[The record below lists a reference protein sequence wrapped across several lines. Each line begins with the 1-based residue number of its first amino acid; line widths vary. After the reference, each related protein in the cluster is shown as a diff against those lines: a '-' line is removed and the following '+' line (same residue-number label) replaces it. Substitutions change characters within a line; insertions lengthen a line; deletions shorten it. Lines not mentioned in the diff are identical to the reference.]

1 MNIIRL
7 HPVFKHM
14 IWGGNK
20 LRTSFGYDVEGDDVG
35 ECWGISAH
43 PNGDCTIAGGKYDG
57 MLLSQLFS
65 AHRELFGNI
74 KGNRFP
80 LLTKIID
87 AKADLSIQVHPDD
100 NYACKHENGSFG
112 KTECWYV
119 LEAEPNATIIIG
131 HRASSHEEM
140 EMMIREKRWSEF
152 IREIPVKKGDFYHI
166 APGTVHA
173 IKAGTV
179 ILETQQSSDITY
191 RVYDYDRLSGGKP
204 RQLHIEQSI
213 DVISAPFVDKE
224 PNTNPNA
231 TINKN
236 MKSLDACSFFDV
248 WKFDVDGVEPLV
260 MDRKFMLVSVIQG
273 EGYIGE
279 ESIKK
284 GDHFI
289 LPTGYGS
296 AMVRG
301 HLQMIV
307 SSPT

>member
-1 MNIIRL
+1 M
-7 HPVFKHM
+7 
-14 IWGGNK
+14 
-20 LRTSFGYDVEGDDVG
+20 
-35 ECWGISAH
+35 
-43 PNGDCTIAGGKYDG
+43 
-57 MLLSQLFS
+57 
-65 AHRELFGNI
+65 
-74 KGNRFP
+74 
-80 LLTKIID
+80 
-87 AKADLSIQVHPDD
+87 
-100 NYACKHENGSFG
+100 
-112 KTECWYV
+112 
-119 LEAEPNATIIIG
+119 
-131 HRASSHEEM
+131 
-140 EMMIREKRWSEF
+140 
-152 IREIPVKKGDFYHI
+152 KKGDFYHI

-224 PNTNPNA
+224 PNINPSA

-236 MKSLDACSFFDV
+236 MKSLDSCHFFDV

-273 EGYIGE
+273 DGYIGQ
-279 ESIKK
+279 ESLKK
-284 GDHFI
+284 GDHII
-289 LPTGYGS
+289 LPSGYGS
-296 AMVRG
+296 TMVRG